1 MANGVTQIRRS
12 VMALALPVTVS
23 SLLQRTEGIVAVFLV
38 GGLGAIP
45 IAAVGLGQLL
55 AFIATTLVSGLS
67 VGTNVIVAQ
76 LWGARRRHDAGQ
88 AARHFLGLSIAVSL
102 VLMAGGWSPESLRH
116 AVARSSADV
125 IALVPALF
133 HTDFSRHSLYRA
145 YSKSVFHPPRHR
157 RHENADVRH
166 DRSSIVLHIP
176 IAYPLIYGHWGVPAF
191 GVKGAAVAVGVAE
204 AIGTLVPVAAL
215 LSLIASIE
223 TYPYD
228 LFRTMWQ
235 VGAPVSGERIVQ
247 QAGILAYTK
256 IVLLYGTVSY
266 AAHQVG
272 LSIESLSFLPGY
284 GFAIAAAT
292 MVGQSIGAG
301 KYTRAK
307 LENWEANRLAIVIMS
322 AMGLVFFFFPYALL
336 RAFTSDEAVIEL
348 GTLFLKIVALL
359 QIPLALTMVLA
370 GSLRGAGDTH
380 FIMVATTIGMW
391 VVRVPIALITGVW
404 LNLGSLLCLAG
415 HDCGLDDADGLD
427 VVALSIGAME
437 GDSGDSIVR
446 SGFFLYIRAVVR
458 TASYLS
464 LIRPA
469 LRCVPPLSHWHRGR
483 RSLE

>member
-1 MANGVTQIRRS
+1 MPNGVSQIRKS
-12 VMALALPVTVS
+12 VMTLALPVTVS
-23 SLLQRTEGIVAVFLV
+23 SLLQRMEGIVAVFLV

-76 LWGARRRHDAGQ
+76 LWGAKRHREAGE
-88 AARHFLGLSIAVSL
+88 AARHFLGLSVAVSL
-102 VLMAGGWSPESLRH
+102 ALMACGLLLNRYAMQLLGAAP
-116 AVARSSADV
+116 DV
-125 IALVPALF
+125 IVLSLPYSTLIFLVIPFTVL
-133 HTDFSRHSLYRA
+133 LQ
-145 YSKSVFHPPRHR
+145 VL
-157 RHENADVRH
+157 
-166 DRSSIVLHIP
+166 SSILQGTGDTKSPMYAMIVVNLLHVA
-176 IAYPLIYGHWGVPAF
+176 IAYPLIYGHWGLPPL
-191 GVKGAAVAVGVAE
+191 GVKGAGVAVGIAE
-204 AIGTLVPVAAL
+204 ATGMSYLL
-215 LSLIASIE
+215 FRCLSLLHRSSHMRF
-223 TYPYD
+223 D
-228 LFRTMWQ
+228 FLRTIWQ

-247 QAGILAYTK
+247 QAGILIYTK

-307 LENWEANRLAIVIMS
+307 LENLEANRMAAIIMS

-336 RAFTSDEAVIEL
+336 RAFTGDEAVVEL
-348 GTLFLKIVALL
+348 GTVFLKIVAVL

-391 VVRVPIALITGVW
+391 AVRVPIAFVTGVW
-404 LNLGSLLCLAG
+404 LNLGVLYVWLAMI
-415 HDCGLDDADGLD
+415 ADWTLRM
-427 VVALSIGAME
+427 VLMLWRY
-437 GDSGDSIVR
+437 R
-446 SGFFLYIRAVVR
+446 SERWKAIRV
-458 TASYLS
+458 
-464 LIRPA
+464 IR
-469 LRCVPPLSHWHRGR
+469 
-483 RSLE
+483 